1 MSEAGKGRIPPKT
14 GDAAAGSAPA
24 KTANKHTVMLSERA
38 EVQITGVLEVV
49 SFDETAVELRTVCGE
64 LCVEGDG
71 LHIGVLDTER
81 GIVTLEG
88 KSVDGIYYPHA
99 DSGERKG
106 IWGRWRK

>member
-1 MSEAGKGRIPPKT
+1 MNENRPTVP
-14 GDAAAGSAPA
+14 APA
-24 KTANKHTVMLSERA
+24 QDITVKNRNKMS
-38 EVQITGVLEVV
+38 ITGVTEVV

-99 DSGERKG
+99 ESGERKG